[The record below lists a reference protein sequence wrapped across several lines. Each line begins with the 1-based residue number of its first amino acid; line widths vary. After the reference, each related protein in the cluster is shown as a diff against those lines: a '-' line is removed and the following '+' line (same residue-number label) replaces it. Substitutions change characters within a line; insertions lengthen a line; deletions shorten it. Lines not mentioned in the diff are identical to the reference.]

1 MENIQKYYVNTENAL
16 PHKNIQEFI
25 TQQPNAG
32 KAIDLGCG
40 AGRDTIFLI
49 KNNWNVLAI
58 DKENTENIIS
68 EKLEQE
74 ELLRFKFL
82 QQEFEN
88 IKLDE
93 TDLVLANFSIPFCN
107 KDYFDKFWKHITDS
121 ISKGR
126 TFCW

>member
-1 MENIQKYYVNTENAL
+1 MNNISCRKQYKIW
-16 PHKNIQEFI
+16 H
-25 TQQPNAG
+25 
-32 KAIDLGCG
+32 
-40 AGRDTIFLI
+40 
-49 KNNWNVLAI
+49 
-58 DKENTENIIS
+58 KENTENIIS

-126 TFCW
+126 IFCW